1 MMSNGAIIGTNM
13 SFRKNFLNEVGG
25 FIQSLIKRGQSAL
38 FFKAK
43 ANYQKL
49 FI

>member
-25 FIQSLIKRGQSAL
+25 FIPEFDKRGDESAL
-38 FFKAK
+38 F
-43 ANYQKL
+43 
-49 FI
+49 